1 MVIWWRP
8 PVHAG
13 SFDELPTGTEVAWRP
28 DLDIYESAGE
38 YALIF
43 DVPGVLAED
52 LEVTLAGLTLSVTG
66 LRRGLLGGAVAHLLE
81 GPRGTFGRLIRL
93 PATAEVTGLRT
104 ELRDGQLIVTVPKR
118 TAPAVTVR
126 IGVARS

>member
-13 SFDELPTGTEVAWRP
+13 SFDELPTGPEVAWRP

-38 YALIF
+38 YALVF
-43 DVPGVLAED
+43 DVPGVQPED
-52 LEVTLAGLTLSVTG
+52 LEVTLDGLTLSVAG
-66 LRRGLLGGAVAHLLE
+66 VRRGLPGGLVAHLLE
-81 GPRGTFGRLIRL
+81 SPRGSFGRLIRL
-93 PATAEVTGLRT
+93 PGTAEVTGLRT

-118 TAPAVTVR
+118 AAPTVTVR
-126 IGVARS
+126 IGVARP